1 MLQWITRRF
10 RRARQY
16 LPSNHFQDIPG
27 SYEPTIDDLRAEAIN
42 FDQYV
47 KAYIERATGKKPK
60 ESLGDLIRHV
70 LKDHPQFPEHP
81 EIWSKFLAEARELKD
96 YRNSIIHA
104 DTKGLPSLPELY
116 VRFKEANAF
125 LRPFRV
131 CSARRDR
138 FTQFRWKIDFLN
150 FKIDEQPFS
159 LSHQDIEN
167 LLAELHPSSRSRV
180 YFKAGKQ
187 VHSAML
193 DVENIARTYFIEGYE
208 PFKLSDE
215 EAMALDD
222 LLICF
227 LGNPGLRMP

>member
-10 RRARQY
+10 GLTRRY

-42 FDQYV
+42 FDKYV
-47 KAYIERATGKKPK
+47 KSYIERATGKKPK
-60 ESLGDLIRHV
+60 DSLGDLIRHV
-70 LKDHPQFPEHP
+70 LKNHPQYPEHS
-81 EIWSKFLAEARELKD
+81 ELWLEFVNEAIKLKN

-104 DTKGLPSLPELY
+104 DTRGLPPISELY
-116 VRFKEANAF
+116 ERFKKANTI

-131 CSARRDR
+131 CSPRRDR
-138 FTQFRWKIDFLN
+138 FTQFRWKMDFLN
-150 FKIDEQPFS
+150 FKIDENTFS
-159 LSHQDIEN
+159 LTQQDIEN

-215 EAMALDD
+215 EATALDD
-222 LLICF
+222 LLTCF
-227 LGNPGLRMP
+227 LWNSGLRMP